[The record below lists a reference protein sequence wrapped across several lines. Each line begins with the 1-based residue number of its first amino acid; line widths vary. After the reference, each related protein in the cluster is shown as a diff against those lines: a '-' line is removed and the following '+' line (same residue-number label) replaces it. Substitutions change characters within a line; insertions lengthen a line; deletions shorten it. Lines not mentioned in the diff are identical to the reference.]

1 MALRQILLLI
11 SKQATILPSARILSV
26 SRCRRRRHAAYQR
39 FAAPP
44 GFSAP
49 SRIPG
54 PLRSFARMAALSPDL
69 APEQLLPAL
78 ARNVV
83 TNGYQAISSNES
95 LEQTEYLRLV
105 VRYLTQA
112 RELAAMAGTAHKI
125 VIPTCDSEQTGD
137 LLKTLGYRMRGSCGG
152 DVVLE
157 TVNPTRAFLTVDSA
171 FRSRSSNRTLRAN
184 RRFEL
189 RLRSDRDSRTL
200 WTRLLAELARQQ
212 REPP

>member
-1 MALRQILLLI
+1 
-11 SKQATILPSARILSV
+11 
-26 SRCRRRRHAAYQR
+26 
-39 FAAPP
+39 
-44 GFSAP
+44 
-49 SRIPG
+49 
-54 PLRSFARMAALSPDL
+54 MAALSPDL
-69 APEQLLPAL
+69 APEDLLPAL

-105 VRYLTQA
+105 VRYVTQA
-112 RELAAMAGTAHKI
+112 RELTAMAGNTHKI

-171 FRSRSSNRTLRAN
+171 FPLAQLEQDLRAN
-184 RRFEL
+184 RQFEFDYAPTQIPVL
-189 RLRSDRDSRTL
+189 YGPDYWMGRSARKRTARVSSMRSL
-200 WTRLLAELARQQ
+200 TILLFAACISAFETR
-212 REPP
+212 